1 VFVPVLVLGLA
12 AALAPADVDLEWV
25 APADCP
31 PRDAVAAAA
40 ARLVSRPAGA
50 GPAEERVRARAVVTR
65 EPRGLRL
72 DLELHSDAGLDR
84 RTLRARGC
92 QVLADATAEILATAA
107 DPTLARAGVPPA
119 LPPESDGTWPEDPEY
134 QDMPR
139 STPAPAPAVAR
150 APAVA
155 PALPA
160 DPLDPPVAPALPAD
174 PLDPP
179 APAPAPPDRPRA
191 SLRLAGVFDQGSLP
205 GPTGGLALALGVMRR
220 AFRVELGF
228 AGYVPRDARPDPQRP
243 PGARMSLWTA
253 SIRACGVAGLRPRLE
268 LAACGGLEAG
278 ALLGAAFGTGAA
290 RTRAQ
295 PWLAAVVGPEL
306 AVPVA
311 RWVAVTLG
319 VDAVVALVRPLF
331 VLDGVGPVFRAHPA
345 AFRAV
350 LGVQL
355 RIP

>member
-1 VFVPVLVLGLA
+1 MSAPVLVLGLA

-72 DLELHSDAGLDR
+72 ELELHSDAGLDR

-119 LPPESDGTWPEDPEY
+119 LPPESDGTWPEEPAFR
-134 QDMPR
+134 DMPQNA
-139 STPAPAPAVAR
+139 PAPAPAVAP
-150 APAVA
+150 APAIE

-160 DPLDPPVAPALPAD
+160 DPLDPPVAPAPD

-179 APAPAPPDRPRA
+179 VPAPAPPDRPRA

-205 GPTGGLALALGVMRR
+205 GPTGGLGLAVGVMRR

-243 PGARMSLWTA
+243 SGARMSLWTA

-278 ALLGAAFGTGAA
+278 ALIGAAFGTDAA
-290 RTRAQ
+290 RARAQ

-311 RWVAVTLG
+311 RRVAVTLG

-331 VLDGVGPVFRAHPA
+331 VLDGAGPVFRAHPA